1 MDALISIFLPI
12 SLGIIMLSLGLGL
25 TVADFARVL
34 RQPRALLAGLFSQ
47 VVVIPLI
54 AYCFVMIFGMSGELA
69 FGVMLLSVCPGGVTS
84 NYLTKLFGGTL
95 ALSISLT
102 GLVSLLSVVT
112 VPILVVFWAD
122 LFLDA
127 GSLDIDAT
135 GLALAMFALTAVP
148 VALGMILRAVAPILV
163 NRIEGTLST
172 LAIILFVI
180 IVIGALA
187 ASWDVFT
194 ANLATLA
201 PVTFGM
207 VVVLL
212 AIGWAIA
219 TGAGLG
225 VRDRAAIAMETGIQ
239 NSSLGITLAGIIYA
253 SPDALPAIALPAA
266 MYGILMYLG
275 ALPGGYLM
283 RRATKGA
290 A

>member
-25 TVADFARVL
+25 AVGDFVRII
-34 RQPRALLAGLFSQ
+34 RQPRALIAGLFAQ
-47 VVVIPLI
+47 VVLIPLV

-69 FGVMLLSVCPGGVTS
+69 FGIMILSVCPGGVTS
-84 NYLTKLFGGTL
+84 NILTKLVGGTL

-102 GLVSLLSVVT
+102 GLISLLSVVT
-112 VPILVVFWAD
+112 VPILVVFWAG
-122 LFLDA
+122 LFMDA
-127 GSLDIDAT
+127 GSLDINIT
-135 GLALAMFALTAVP
+135 SLALAMFAITTVP
-148 VALGMILRAVAPILV
+148 VVLGMILRAVAPTFIG
-163 NRIEGTLST
+163 RIEGAVSV
-172 LAIILFVI
+172 LATILFVV

-201 PVTFGM
+201 PLTFCM

-212 AIGWAIA
+212 ALGWAIA

-239 NSSLGITLAGIIYA
+239 NSTLGITLAGIIHA
-253 SPDALPAIALPAA
+253 GPEALPAIALPAA

>member
-25 TVADFARVL
+25 TLADFARVL

-112 VPILVVFWAD
+112 VPILVVFWAG